1 MYSNT
6 LINITKKRKSK
17 SIINN
22 TEFHDTRNDGKA
34 VAGGSQVEEYRIYNT
49 EVVPTVKGFNRYIKN
64 HSHVGYNGADEIVDR
79 ETEFVIPRITKDTC
93 LMDTMIISP
102 GFRIPASEKAIEEF
116 MASGDM
122 QFFYDYV
129 NEFMANDPK
138 LKHCKILSAIVH
150 FDEVHFPRSEYD
162 ENGDWVRDYTDE
174 ESLQLAYIPIHM
186 HVNYIPLTKEKDK
199 DGKEYLKLSHK
210 EIWRSEKG
218 KYWQSYKEFNDRQ
231 FESVGKKYGLGR
243 GNIWEDWKTRIQ
255 EAENGKKAKKKR
267 DLTNFIMDQEQKRVD
282 GIKKQQAQLKEE
294 VQVLELGVKDYQ
306 IRIDRLKTQLI
317 DSEHRIKELRKIEA
331 DMKAEFERRE
341 KLKAQMIED
350 EVYNQCFID
359 TPDGTYITDFFDEIL
374 KNKAIELLI
383 DEKGNPTEMMQDLY
397 MNFIRKDYDMTSLD
411 NIIHRQKIEK
421 YKAILK
427 EHGIDEF
434 AINEILNVR

>member
-1 MYSNT
+1 
-6 LINITKKRKSK
+6 
-17 SIINN
+17 
-22 TEFHDTRNDGKA
+22 
-34 VAGGSQVEEYRIYNT
+34 
-49 EVVPTVKGFNRYIKN
+49 
-64 HSHVGYNGADEIVDR
+64 
-79 ETEFVIPRITKDTC
+79 
-93 LMDTMIISP
+93 MDTMIISP
-102 GFRIPASEKAIEEF
+102 GFRIPANEQAIVDF
-116 MASGDM
+116 MESGNM

-138 LKHCKILSAIVH
+138 LKQCKILSAIVH

-231 FESVGKKYGLGR
+231 FEAVGKKYGLGR

-282 GIKKQQAQLKEE
+282 GIKKQQAQLQEE

-331 DMKAEFERRE
+331 DMKAEVERRE